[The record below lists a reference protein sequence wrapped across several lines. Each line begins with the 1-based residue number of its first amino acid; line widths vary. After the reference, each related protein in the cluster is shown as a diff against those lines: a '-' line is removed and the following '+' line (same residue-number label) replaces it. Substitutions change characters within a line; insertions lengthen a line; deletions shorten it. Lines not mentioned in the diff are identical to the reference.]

1 MVRKLT
7 NLLILA
13 VLVLMTSCDHKELCY
28 HHPHSG
34 KIRVVFD
41 WKDAPE
47 ANPEGMCVFFY
58 PEEGGEPIRVD
69 FSGKTGGEVELTN
82 GKYKIITYNNDT
94 DGILFYGINDFFN
107 HTFYT
112 RDSNPLEPIYGPTA
126 QYVPS
131 KAEDEIEERVVLDPD
146 MMWGCTATEVE
157 ITEMGVSYICV
168 PESQKGQT
176 AGLTTVSE
184 KVITLYPHELTCIY
198 TVEVR
203 NVKNLSGMDLVS
215 GILTGMAG
223 ELRMHDEQLSEECVS
238 IPFAGRKSGTDKIEA
253 QFITFGHNTANLKHH
268 HIELFVVMN
277 DKNKL
282 HYYDDADGSRY
293 DVNDQV
299 ENAPNKRRVHLIIDG
314 LDLPVPISSGSGFD
328 ATVDDWDIVESDIE
342 L

>member
-1 MVRKLT
+1 
-7 NLLILA
+7 
-13 VLVLMTSCDHKELCY
+13 
-28 HHPHSG
+28 
-34 KIRVVFD
+34 
-41 WKDAPE
+41 
-47 ANPEGMCVFFY
+47 
-58 PEEGGEPIRVD
+58 
-69 FSGKTGGEVELTN
+69 
-82 GKYKIITYNNDT
+82 
-94 DGILFYGINDFFN
+94 
-107 HTFYT
+107 
-112 RDSNPLEPIYGPTA
+112 
-126 QYVPS
+126 
-131 KAEDEIEERVVLDPD
+131 
-146 MMWGCTATEVE
+146 
-157 ITEMGVSYICV
+157 
-168 PESQKGQT
+168 
-176 AGLTTVSE
+176 
-184 KVITLYPHELTCIY
+184 
-198 TVEVR
+198 
-203 NVKNLSGMDLVS
+203 MDLVS